1 MQAIIN
7 TKLILEDSYVWD
19 GAVTFENERIVQC
32 GKRAE
37 VDIPVDAELIDAQ
50 GLYTAPGLVDIH
62 NHGTV
67 REHFYAAPRACADF
81 FLSHG
86 ETTVL
91 PTFYCNLTL
100 QQMLQGLENV
110 KTAIAQ
116 GAGNLGGLYME
127 GPYMS
132 GEGSNQ
138 NSILWRGEIR
148 PEEYQPLIDAM
159 RGFARIWAIDPAR
172 PGIERFMQDV
182 RRADPNAIFAL
193 GHSHATAAQCRRVRG
208 CGVKVQTHHGDSGKA
223 PGFAQARASSTAC
236 CMLSACWMGSSAS
249 LKFGSSRTAFSMRGP
264 VAPISTRFFTW
275 ATTSGASG
283 SYGMCLS

>member
-19 GAVTFENERIVQC
+19 GAVTFENGRIVQC

-37 VDIPVDAELIDAQ
+37 VDIPADAELIDAQ

-91 PTFYCNLTL
+91 PAFYCNLTL

-110 KTAIAQ
+110 KTPLRRGRGTSAA
-116 GAGNLGGLYME
+116 
-127 GPYMS
+127 
-132 GEGSNQ
+132 
-138 NSILWRGEIR
+138 SIWKG
-148 PEEYQPLIDAM
+148 
-159 RGFARIWAIDPAR
+159 RI
-172 PGIERFMQDV
+172 
-182 RRADPNAIFAL
+182 
-193 GHSHATAAQCRRVRG
+193 
-208 CGVKVQTHHGDSGKA
+208 
-223 PGFAQARASSTAC
+223 
-236 CMLSACWMGSSAS
+236 
-249 LKFGSSRTAFSMRGP
+249 
-264 VAPISTRFFTW
+264 
-275 ATTSGASG
+275 
-283 SYGMCLS
+283 

>member
-19 GAVTFENERIVQC
+19 GAVTFENGRIVQC

-37 VDIPVDAELIDAQ
+37 VDIPADAELIDAQ

-86 ETTVL
+86 RDDGPADL
-91 PTFYCNLTL
+91 LL
-100 QQMLQGLENV
+100 QSDAAADAAGTGKRKDPPLR
-110 KTAIAQ
+110 Q

-148 PEEYQPLIDAM
+148 PEEYRPLIDAM

-223 PGFAQARASSTAC
+223 PASRRGPSAPAATNIR
-236 CMLSACWMGSSAS
+236 CMIRICTRSSSATRR
-249 LKFGSSRTAFSMRGP
+249 GST
-264 VAPISTRFFTW
+264 STRT
-275 ATTSGASG
+275 
-283 SYGMCLS
+283 C

>member
-19 GAVTFENERIVQC
+19 GAVTFENGRIVQC

-37 VDIPVDAELIDAQ
+37 VDIPVDAELINAQ

-62 NHGTV
+62 NHGTA

-148 PEEYQPLIDAM
+148 PE
-159 RGFARIWAIDPAR
+159 WR
-172 PGIERFMQDV
+172 PFPPETGIL
-182 RRADPNAIFAL
+182 RA
-193 GHSHATAAQCRRVRG
+193 
-208 CGVKVQTHHGDSGKA
+208 CG
-223 PGFAQARASSTAC
+223 
-236 CMLSACWMGSSAS
+236 
-249 LKFGSSRTAFSMRGP
+249 
-264 VAPISTRFFTW
+264 
-275 ATTSGASG
+275 
-283 SYGMCLS
+283 

>member
-19 GAVTFENERIVQC
+19 GAVTFENGRIVQC

-37 VDIPVDAELIDAQ
+37 VNIPADAELIDAQ

-67 REHFYAAPRACADF
+67 REHFYAAPCACADF

-127 GPYMS
+127 GPYTVS
-132 GEGSNQ
+132 
-138 NSILWRGEIR
+138 
-148 PEEYQPLIDAM
+148 Y
-159 RGFARIWAIDPAR
+159 
-172 PGIERFMQDV
+172 
-182 RRADPNAIFAL
+182 
-193 GHSHATAAQCRRVRG
+193 
-208 CGVKVQTHHGDSGKA
+208 THLTLPTKA
-223 PGFAQARASSTAC
+223 
-236 CMLSACWMGSSAS
+236 
-249 LKFGSSRTAFSMRGP
+249 
-264 VAPISTRFFTW
+264 
-275 ATTSGASG
+275 
-283 SYGMCLS
+283 